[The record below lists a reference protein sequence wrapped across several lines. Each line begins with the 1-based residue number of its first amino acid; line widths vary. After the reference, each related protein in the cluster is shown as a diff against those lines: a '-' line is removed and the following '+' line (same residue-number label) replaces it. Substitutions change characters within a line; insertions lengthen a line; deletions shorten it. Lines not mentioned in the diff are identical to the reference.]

1 MSAAQ
6 NGHEA
11 ACRALARSGHYL
23 GLGLAVVINLFCP
36 ELIIVSGEGVAAG
49 PCRLDPMFE
58 ALRANTFNGLLD
70 GVKIEVKPTDDLAW
84 ARGAAGLV
92 VGKLFASPL
101 VNGVESPAAP

>member
-1 MSAAQ
+1 
-6 NGHEA
+6 
-11 ACRALARSGHYL
+11 
-23 GLGLAVVINLFCP
+23 
-36 ELIIVSGEGVAAG
+36 
-49 PCRLDPMFE
+49 MFE

-101 VNGVESPAAP
+101 VDGVESPAAP